1 MTLKVGIT
9 GGIGSGKTTVCKI
22 FEKLGIPVYYADE
35 RAKFLMTNSQEIIDT
50 VKKIFGKEAYLESG
64 ELNRP
69 HIAKLAFSNPDL
81 LSKLNQT
88 VHPAVHADG
97 KSWHETQK
105 DVPYTLNEAALM
117 VESGGHK
124 RMDKLIVVVAPEDL
138 RIERVMKRDGVDEK
152 AVRARMDN
160 QLPQEEKEK
169 LADYVINNDGS
180 ESLVLQVWKIHADL
194 KKADRESINN

>member
-1 MTLKVGIT
+1 MSLMVGIT

-22 FEKLGIPVYYADE
+22 FEKLGIPVYYADA
-35 RAKFLMTNSQEIIDT
+35 RAKYLMTNSPEIVDT
-50 VKKIFGKEAYLESG
+50 VKKIFGKESFDESG
-64 ELNRP
+64 NLNRT

-81 LSKLNQT
+81 LSQLNQT

-97 KSWHETQK
+97 KSWHEAQK

-124 RMDKLIVVVAPEDL
+124 RMNKLIVVVAPEDL

-169 LADYVINNDGS
+169 LADFIINNDGS
-180 ESLVLQVWKIHADL
+180 ESLILQVWKIHAAL
-194 KKADRESINN
+194 KKAAQASVND